1 MPVSIGWKETH
12 GEQEVTIDCVVTG
25 VETRA
30 DLLAELA
37 AELPATYGTY
47 ILQKLGRAELVP
59 GTTDV
64 WQTEVVYGA
73 YRERQ
78 QLQEGESEFKFSS
91 VRRTYTRTIA
101 IESRVFVRN
110 SEGATEE
117 LTGDDLPIDAEVI
130 GFKEAEQTA
139 TGVELT
145 EYINAF
151 SWRVAVPFSTASE
164 NWRRSI
170 GRLRGSI
177 TDQSFFGYDA
187 RSVVFE
193 DITGGVRGEGLYIF
207 ELSFEQLDN
216 IDSLTIGGMEITNIK
231 GWDVIDIDDQEWV
244 YDTVRQRLIPK
255 VREVKLH
262 RVHEIKDWTSIYSLL
277 SLV

>member
-1 MPVSIGWKETH
+1 MPVEIGWRETH
-12 GEQEVTIDCVVTG
+12 GEQDVTIECLVTE

-30 DLLAELA
+30 ELFAEIA
-37 AELPATYGTY
+37 ANLPATYGTY
-47 ILQKLGRAELVP
+47 VLQKLGRAELIP

-101 IESRVFVRN
+101 LESRVFIRN
-110 SEGATEE
+110 SSNATEE
-117 LTGDDLPIDAEVI
+117 LTGNDLPIDAEVI
-130 GFKEAEQTA
+130 GAKEAEKAA
-139 TGVELT
+139 TGVEMT

-151 SWRVAVPFSTASE
+151 SWRVAVPFSTATE
-164 NWRRSI
+164 NWRRTI
-170 GRLRGSI
+170 GRLRGSL

-187 RSVVFE
+187 REVKFV
-193 DITGGVRGEGLYIF
+193 DITGGVRGSGLYIF

-216 IDSLTIGGMEITNIK
+216 IPSLNIGGLTITDIK
-231 GWDVIDIDDQEWV
+231 GWDVIDIDDQDWT
-244 YDTVRQRLIPK
+244 YDTVRKRLVPR
-255 VREVKLH
+255 VRQVKLH
-262 RVHEIKDWTSIYSLL
+262 RVDDLADWSPIFALL